1 MCEPRQ
7 EYDSDDEEEA
17 AVQDTSS
24 GGLDDEYSEALQTAT
39 AGDIQDIAD
48 ILGVTFQEHC
58 QANIG

>member
-1 MCEPRQ
+1 MRPGQ

-17 AVQDTSS
+17 AVQETSS

-58 QANIG
+58 QANI